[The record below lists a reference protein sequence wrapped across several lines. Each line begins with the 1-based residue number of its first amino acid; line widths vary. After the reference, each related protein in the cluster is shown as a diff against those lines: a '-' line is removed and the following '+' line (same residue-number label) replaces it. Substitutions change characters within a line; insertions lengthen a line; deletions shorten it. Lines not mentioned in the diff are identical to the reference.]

1 MVLGGCAQNAAF
13 EIELELP
20 QAASPGGRAW
30 PAALVRVALDTDG
43 AANDAA
49 TFDAWDD
56 GTAASIPEARQ
67 FTLST
72 ERCTQGQ
79 GRDFPCNARLSI
91 VTTRVDAD
99 VIMQIRFCNPGDGSC
114 DASPPELRYHIE
126 HPFYRGQRTFLRTGP
141 LDGMS
146 GTYTYNL
153 HDDFPELCEQPAAID
168 QATRV
173 IWRCRVEG
181 CFDGTRGQIPS
192 SDYGWCATASGASY
206 AAGDACSPDATAP
219 DAGERVV
226 GAVDNHPPHECDL
239 HASSCAALPGA
250 GRGGSAW
257 ALVLAAAVWI
267 SRRRARG

>member
-1 MVLGGCAQNAAF
+1 MLEACAQNAAL
-13 EIELELP
+13 EIEMELP
-20 QAASPGGRAW
+20 QAPAPGARAW

-43 AANDAA
+43 AANDGA

-56 GTAASIPEARQ
+56 GTADAIPEARQ

-79 GRDFPCNARLSI
+79 GRDFPCNARLSL
-91 VTTRVDAD
+91 VSTQVDAD
-99 VIMQIRFCNPGDGSC
+99 VIMQIRFCTPGDGSC

-141 LDGMS
+141 IDGTS

-153 HDDFPELCEQPAAID
+153 QDDFPELCEQPAAVD

-173 IWRCRVEG
+173 IWRCRIEG
-181 CFDGTRGQIPS
+181 CFDATRGQIPS
-192 SDYGWCATASGASY
+192 ADYGWCATASGASY
-206 AAGDACSPDATAP
+206 VAADACLGDATAP

-226 GAVDNHPPHECDL
+226 GAIDNRPPHECDL

-250 GRGGSAW
+250 SPRGAGW
-257 ALVLAAAVWI
+257 GIVLLAAVGVFA
-267 SRRRARG
+267 RRRRG